1 MLTSEPVRQRLKK
14 LAKGGSKGVA
24 QLNKILVDMQ
34 RAVFPT
40 MGIDKDFGCQN
51 LSTIMQRFPE
61 DDDLTEG
68 LKDFAI
74 NCSAAYL
81 QAIRDAKPK
90 KPRKVS
96 LINIITNVCKKK

>member
-14 LAKGGSKGVA
+14 LAKGGGKGVA

-51 LSTIMQRFPE
+51 LSFFYNAMPTH
-61 DDDLTEG
+61 
-68 LKDFAI
+68 LKI
-74 NCSAAYL
+74 TYL
-81 QAIRDAKPK
+81 PD
-90 KPRKVS
+90 S
-96 LINIITNVCKKK
+96 